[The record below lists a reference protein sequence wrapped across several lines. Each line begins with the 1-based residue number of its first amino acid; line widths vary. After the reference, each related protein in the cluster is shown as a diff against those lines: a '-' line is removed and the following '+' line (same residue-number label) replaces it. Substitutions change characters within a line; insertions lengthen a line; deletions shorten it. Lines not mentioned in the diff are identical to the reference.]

1 MTTADRIAELEQYI
15 EDIKF
20 KLSISPDHPI
30 RSQLPGA
37 EAELAELVAR
47 YNHPTNQSIG
57 DNDHSETAT
66 TGTTGTSGTTNVT
79 ISGTTDVTISGNTL
93 VTISVTEAAARLN
106 VTPQTI
112 RNWVRAGRLTHVT
125 YGKSFRIVPSE
136 LFALQAM
143 RRETRVVDAPEQR
156 GA

>member
-1 MTTADRIAELEQYI
+1 MTISDRIAELEQYI
-15 EDIKF
+15 VDIKF

-47 YNHPTNQSIG
+47 YDHPTNQWIR
-57 DNDHSETAT
+57 DNDRSEI
-66 TGTTGTSGTTNVT
+66 GTTGTSSTT
-79 ISGTTDVTISGNTL
+79 SGTDG
-93 VTISVTEAAARLN
+93 VTISVTEAAARLD

-112 RNWVRAGRLTHVT
+112 RNWLRAGRLTHIT

-136 LFALQAM
+136 LEGLQAM
-143 RRETRVVDAPEQR
+143 RRETRVIDAPEQR

>member
-1 MTTADRIAELEQYI
+1 MTTAERIEELIEWI

-20 KLSISPDHPI
+20 KLAISPDHPI
-30 RSQLPGA
+30 RSQLAGA

-47 YNHPTNQSIG
+47 YNHPTNQCIR
-57 DNDHSETAT
+57 DNDHSET
-66 TGTTGTSGTTNVT
+66 GTSGTT
-79 ISGTTDVTISGNTL
+79 GDTTG
-93 VTISVTEAAARLN
+93 VTISVTEAAARLD

-136 LFALQAM
+136 LEGLQAM
-143 RRETRVVDAPEQR
+143 RRETRVIDAPEQR

>member
-1 MTTADRIAELEQYI
+1 MTTAERIAELEQYI
-15 EDIKF
+15 VDIKF
-20 KLSISPDHPI
+20 KLSMSPDHPI

-47 YNHPTNQSIG
+47 YNHPTNQWIR
-57 DNDHSETAT
+57 DNDHSET
-66 TGTTGTSGTTNVT
+66 GTSGTT
-79 ISGTTDVTISGNTL
+79 SGADG
-93 VTISVTEAAARLN
+93 VTISVTEAAARLD

-112 RNWVRAGRLTHVT
+112 RNWVRAGRLTHIT

-136 LFALQAM
+136 LDGLQAM
-143 RRETRVVDAPEQR
+143 RRETRVIDAPEQR

>member
-1 MTTADRIAELEQYI
+1 MSTADRIAELEQYI
-15 EDIKF
+15 VDIKF

-30 RSQLPGA
+30 RSQLAGA

-47 YNHPTNQSIG
+47 YNHPTNQWIR
-57 DNDHSETAT
+57 DNDHSE
-66 TGTTGTSGTTNVT
+66 TGTTGTSGA
-79 ISGTTDVTISGNTL
+79 DVA
-93 VTISVTEAAARLN
+93 TISVTEAAARLD

-112 RNWVRAGRLTHVT
+112 RNWVRAGRLTHIT

-136 LFALQAM
+136 LEGLQAM
-143 RRETRVVDAPEQR
+143 RRETRVINAPEQR

>member
-1 MTTADRIAELEQYI
+1 MTIADRIAELEQYI
-15 EDIKF
+15 VDIKF

-37 EAELAELVAR
+37 EAELVELVSR
-47 YNHPTNQSIG
+47 YNHPTN
-57 DNDHSETAT
+57 HE
-66 TGTTGTSGTTNVT
+66 TGTTGTSGTD
-79 ISGTTDVTISGNTL
+79 G
-93 VTISVTEAAARLN
+93 VTISVTEAAARLD

-112 RNWVRAGRLTHVT
+112 RNWVRAGRLTHIT

-136 LFALQAM
+136 LDGLEAM

>member
-1 MTTADRIAELEQYI
+1 MTTKDRIAELEQYI
-15 EDIKF
+15 VDIKF

-37 EAELAELVAR
+37 EAELAELVAQ
-47 YNHPTNQSIG
+47 YNHPTNQWIRDNERSEIG
-57 DNDHSETAT
+57 TTGGT
-66 TGTTGTSGTTNVT
+66 TGTTGT
-79 ISGTTDVTISGNTL
+79 
-93 VTISVTEAAARLN
+93 TISVTEAAALLD

-112 RNWVRAGRLTHVT
+112 RNWVRAGRLTHIT

-143 RRETRVVDAPEQR
+143 RRETRVMDAPEQR

>member
-1 MTTADRIAELEQYI
+1 MTTADRIAELLNYI

-30 RSQLPGA
+30 GSQLPGA

-47 YNHPTNQSIG
+47 YNHPTNQWIR
-57 DNDHSETAT
+57 DNDRSETGT
-66 TGTTGTSGTTNVT
+66 TGTTGTTVPDG
-79 ISGTTDVTISGNTL
+79 
-93 VTISVTEAAARLN
+93 VTISVTEAAARLD

-112 RNWVRAGRLTHVT
+112 RNWVRAGRLTHIT

>member
-15 EDIKF
+15 IDIKF

-30 RSQLPGA
+30 RAQLPGA
-37 EAELAELVAR
+37 EAELVELVAR
-47 YNHPTNQSIG
+47 YNHPTNQWIR
-57 DNDHSETAT
+57 DNDHSE
-66 TGTTGTSGTTNVT
+66 TGTTGTSGTT
-79 ISGTTDVTISGNTL
+79 SGTTG
-93 VTISVTEAAARLN
+93 VTISVTEAAARLD

-136 LFALQAM
+136 LDGLQAM
-143 RRETRVVDAPEQR
+143 RRETRVIESVETR
-156 GA
+156 GM

>member
-15 EDIKF
+15 VDIKF

-30 RSQLPGA
+30 GSQLAGA

-47 YNHPTNQSIG
+47 YNHPTNQWIR

-66 TGTTGTSGTTNVT
+66 TGTTGTTVPDGA
-79 ISGTTDVTISGNTL
+79 
-93 VTISVTEAAARLN
+93 TISVTEAAARLD

-136 LFALQAM
+136 LDGLQAM
-143 RRETRVVDAPEQR
+143 RRETRVIDAPEQR

>member
-1 MTTADRIAELEQYI
+1 MTTTDRIAELEQYI
-15 EDIKF
+15 VDIKF

-30 RSQLPGA
+30 RSQLAGA
-37 EAELAELVAR
+37 EAELVELVSR
-47 YNHPTNQSIG
+47 SNHPTNTDR
-57 DNDHSETAT
+57 DNDHSETGT
-66 TGTTGTSGTTNVT
+66 TGTTSDTT
-79 ISGTTDVTISGNTL
+79 G
-93 VTISVTEAAARLN
+93 VTISVTEAAARLD

-136 LFALQAM
+136 LDGLQEM

>member
-1 MTTADRIAELEQYI
+1 MTIADRIAELEQYI
-15 EDIKF
+15 VDIKF

-47 YNHPTNQSIG
+47 YNHPTNQWIR
-57 DNDHSETAT
+57 DNDHSET
-66 TGTTGTSGTTNVT
+66 GTSGT
-79 ISGTTDVTISGNTL
+79 SGTSGADG
-93 VTISVTEAAARLN
+93 VTISVTEAAARLD

-136 LFALQAM
+136 LDGLQAM
-143 RRETRVVDAPEQR
+143 RRETRVIDAPEQR

>member
-15 EDIKF
+15 IDIKF
-20 KLSISPDHPI
+20 KLSMSPDHPI
-30 RSQLPGA
+30 RSQLAGA

-47 YNHPTNQSIG
+47 YNHPTNQWIR

-66 TGTTGTSGTTNVT
+66 TGTSGTTSGTT
-79 ISGTTDVTISGNTL
+79 G
-93 VTISVTEAAARLN
+93 VTISVTEAAARLD

-136 LFALQAM
+136 LDGLQAM
-143 RRETRVVDAPEQR
+143 RRETRVIESVETR
-156 GA
+156 GM

>member
-15 EDIKF
+15 VDIKF

-30 RSQLPGA
+30 GSQLPGA

-47 YNHPTNQSIG
+47 YNHPTNQWIR
-57 DNDHSETAT
+57 DNDRSEIGT
-66 TGTTGTSGTTNVT
+66 TGTTGTTSGTD
-79 ISGTTDVTISGNTL
+79 G
-93 VTISVTEAAARLN
+93 VTISVTEAAARLD

-112 RNWVRAGRLTHVT
+112 RNWVRAGRLTHIT

-136 LFALQAM
+136 LEGLQAM
-143 RRETRVVDAPEQR
+143 RRETRVIDAPEQR

>member
-1 MTTADRIAELEQYI
+1 MDRIAELLNYI

-30 RSQLPGA
+30 RSQLAGA

-47 YNHPTNQSIG
+47 YNHPTNQWIR
-57 DNDHSETAT
+57 DNDHSET
-66 TGTTGTSGTTNVT
+66 GTTG
-79 ISGTTDVTISGNTL
+79 
-93 VTISVTEAAARLN
+93 VTISVTEAAARLD

-136 LFALQAM
+136 LDGLQSM
-143 RRETRVVDAPEQR
+143 RRETRVIDAPEQR

>member
-1 MTTADRIAELEQYI
+1 MTTADRIAELLNYI

-30 RSQLPGA
+30 RSQLAGA
-37 EAELAELVAR
+37 EAELAELVER
-47 YNHPTNQSIG
+47 YNHPTNQWIR
-57 DNDHSETAT
+57 DNDRSEIGT
-66 TGTTGTSGTTNVT
+66 TGTTVPDG
-79 ISGTTDVTISGNTL
+79 
-93 VTISVTEAAARLN
+93 VTISVTEAAARLD

-136 LFALQAM
+136 LEGLQAM

>member
-1 MTTADRIAELEQYI
+1 MTTADRIAELLNYI

-30 RSQLPGA
+30 RSQLAGA

-47 YNHPTNQSIG
+47 YNHPTNQWIR
-57 DNDHSETAT
+57 DNDHSE
-66 TGTTGTSGTTNVT
+66 TGTTGTSGTT
-79 ISGTTDVTISGNTL
+79 SGTTG
-93 VTISVTEAAARLN
+93 VTISVTEAAARLD

-136 LFALQAM
+136 LDGLQAM
-143 RRETRVVDAPEQR
+143 RRETRVIDAPEQR

>member
-1 MTTADRIAELEQYI
+1 MDRIAELLNYI

-30 RSQLPGA
+30 RSQLAGA

-47 YNHPTNQSIG
+47 SNHPTNQCIR
-57 DNDHSETAT
+57 DNDHSESGTAGT
-66 TGTTGTSGTTNVT
+66 TGTTVPDG
-79 ISGTTDVTISGNTL
+79 
-93 VTISVTEAAARLN
+93 VTISVTEAAARLD

-136 LFALQAM
+136 LEGLQAM
-143 RRETRVVDAPEQR
+143 RRETRVIDAPEQR

>member
-1 MTTADRIAELEQYI
+1 MDDMTTANRIAELEQYI
-15 EDIKF
+15 VDIKF
-20 KLSISPDHPI
+20 KLSMSPDHPI

-47 YNHPTNQSIG
+47 YNHPTNQWIRE
-57 DNDHSETAT
+57 NDHSD
-66 TGTTGTSGTTNVT
+66 TGTSGT
-79 ISGTTDVTISGNTL
+79 SGTTSGATSGADIL
-93 VTISVTEAAARLN
+93 TISVTEAAARLD

-112 RNWVRAGRLTHVT
+112 RNWVRAGRLTHIT

-136 LFALQAM
+136 LEGLQAM
-143 RRETRVVDAPEQR
+143 RRETRVIDAPEQR

>member
-1 MTTADRIAELEQYI
+1 MTIADRIAELEQYI
-15 EDIKF
+15 VDIKF

-37 EAELAELVAR
+37 EAELVELVSR
-47 YNHPTNQSIG
+47 YNHPTN
-57 DNDHSETAT
+57 HETGT
-66 TGTTGTSGTTNVT
+66 TGTTGGTSG
-79 ISGTTDVTISGNTL
+79 
-93 VTISVTEAAARLN
+93 VTISVTEAAARLD

-112 RNWVRAGRLTHVT
+112 RNWVRAGRLTHIT

-136 LFALQAM
+136 LDGLEAM

>member
-15 EDIKF
+15 VDIKF

-30 RSQLPGA
+30 RSQLAGA

-47 YNHPTNQSIG
+47 YNHPTNKWIR
-57 DNDHSETAT
+57 DNDHSD
-66 TGTTGTSGTTNVT
+66 TGGTSGTT
-79 ISGTTDVTISGNTL
+79 SGADG
-93 VTISVTEAAARLN
+93 VTISVTEAAARLD

-112 RNWVRAGRLTHVT
+112 RNWVRAGRLTHIT

-136 LFALQAM
+136 LFKLQAM
-143 RRETRVVDAPEQR
+143 RRETRVIDAPEQR

>member
-1 MTTADRIAELEQYI
+1 MTTSDRIAELEQYI
-15 EDIKF
+15 VDIKF

-47 YNHPTNQSIG
+47 YNHPTNTE
-57 DNDHSETAT
+57 DHTMQDTRSADTAGGTTDT
-66 TGTTGTSGTTNVT
+66 TGT
-79 ISGTTDVTISGNTL
+79 
-93 VTISVTEAAARLN
+93 TISVTEAAARLN

-112 RNWVRAGRLTHVT
+112 RNYVRAGRLTHIT

-136 LFALQAM
+136 LEGLQAM
-143 RRETRVVDAPEQR
+143 RRETRVIDAPEQR